1 MCLRVEFERTQRGDL
16 VLFRSISKLAFPK
29 ITWFFCVLAHILWN
43 PVRKDYNDD
52 EIKLV
57 SVERKSNILGEG
69 KTPEIVNFIFF
80 FSSLS
85 NKSKKETL
93 SRLN

>member
-1 MCLRVEFERTQRGDL
+1 M
-16 VLFRSISKLAFPK
+16 
-29 ITWFFCVLAHILWN
+29 LAHILWN
-43 PVRKDYNDD
+43 PARKDYNDD

-80 FSSLS
+80 SSLS